1 MLKAAGFRIL
11 AATVSLVVLF
21 AALELAFRILG
32 IHGVYHKPRVDSIS
46 IRPSSA
52 PIDGR
57 RIGYG
62 YPHSTIISKYDSD
75 PRGYFGED
83 HEIVHEHNSGGFRDI
98 EHSFEKPPGV
108 YRIVGLGDSFLWGQ
122 GVKFED
128 ISLNV
133 LAKRLGETSQRYQI
147 ETINLAISG
156 MDTVVES
163 RALRELGVRF
173 DPDLVI
179 LHFVLNDIKPSI
191 DLYSGDFNKISNT
204 PDALSKYS
212 QLWSWARKRY
222 LAAVTTRRYID
233 TVVADAVESTQHWQI
248 TLNAIDEINE
258 TCNKNN
264 IKLLVAIYPFFYNLD
279 DDYPFQIIHDR
290 IEEHCRER
298 GIDVIDLKP
307 YFDGLSGPELWVHPV
322 DQHPNEEAHRIVA
335 EALYTHLVDKLQ

>member
-1 MLKAAGFRIL
+1 M
-11 AATVSLVVLF
+11 
-21 AALELAFRILG
+21 
-32 IHGVYHKPRVDSIS
+32 
-46 IRPSSA
+46 
-52 PIDGR
+52 
-57 RIGYG
+57 
-62 YPHSTIISKYDSD
+62 
-75 PRGYFGED
+75 
-83 HEIVHEHNSGGFRDI
+83 HEHNSGGFRDI
-98 EHSFEKPPGV
+98 EHSFKKPPGV

-191 DLYSGDFNKISNT
+191 DFYSGDFNKISNT

-258 TCNKNN
+258 TCTKN
-264 IKLLVAIYPFFYNLD
+264 
-279 DDYPFQIIHDR
+279 
-290 IEEHCRER
+290 
-298 GIDVIDLKP
+298 
-307 YFDGLSGPELWVHPV
+307 
-322 DQHPNEEAHRIVA
+322 
-335 EALYTHLVDKLQ
+335 